1 MASLRQRIGNSGS
14 RNGAMMRP
22 GSVGLRGRLIAL
34 LLARDIWRPLQALTA
49 TVRRIGAG
57 DREI

>member
-1 MASLRQRIGNSGS
+1 
-14 RNGAMMRP
+14 MMRP
-22 GSVGLRGRLIAL
+22 GGVGLRGRLIAL
-34 LLARDIWRPLQALTA
+34 LLARDIWRQLQALTA